1 MVARIFSLFLIGTI
15 AASATQAFA
24 NNHLTEGVLIGEAI
38 ELLDSTRVAC
48 SGISD
53 ELSHI
58 SGISV
63 ANTAVSGAGTVAAG
77 GALAAGV
84 KKSKTDKEI
93 ADILARMCE
102 LGSCDPNELENMSDE
117 EFAAR
122 VMGPLVQAIEQ
133 VYADE
138 ISRLSVLR
146 NQQKEKTQQSKKL
159 GNWRTALLAG
169 TTATNITS
177 AILAGLNRNQS
188 DLIQHITVCNTL
200 TGQLRD
206 KMSQL
211 QQAGVS
217 PLDNPIFSDASQT
230 IDTCGGINIADIEK
244 IERRMTAVMGTSVAG
259 ATIGAVGTGVSA
271 AANSKKIRD
280 DNSDD
285 GKKKEA
291 NLNKTANVMAG
302 ANIATGAV
310 ETGLNISLIT
320 LTKKLI
326 KNAQACENVL

>member
-1 MVARIFSLFLIGTI
+1 MTARIFSLFLIGTI

-93 ADILARMCE
+93 ADILAQMCE
-102 LGSCDPNELENMSDE
+102 LGSCDPNELDNMSDE

-122 VMGPLVQAIEQ
+122 VIGPLVQAIEQ

-138 ISRLSVLR
+138 LKDMR
-146 NQQKEKTQQSKKL
+146 KKTQQSIKL

-169 TTATNITS
+169 TTATNVTS

-217 PLDNPIFSDASQT
+217 PLDNPIFSDASHA

-280 DNSDD
+280 ANSDD

-310 ETGLNISLIT
+310 ETGLNISLVT

>member
-1 MVARIFSLFLIGTI
+1 MTARIFSLFLIGTI
-15 AASATQAFA
+15 TASATQALA

-48 SGISD
+48 GGISD

-63 ANTAVSGAGTVAAG
+63 ANTAVSGVGTVAAG

-93 ADILARMCE
+93 AEILARMCE
-102 LGSCDPNELENMSDE
+102 NDRCDPDRVENMSDA
-117 EFAAR
+117 EFAEQVLPHLIA
-122 VMGPLVQAIEQ
+122 AIEQ
-133 VYADE
+133 AYADE
-138 ISRLSVLR
+138 LSVLR
-146 NQQKEKTQQSKKL
+146 DQQKEKTQQSIKL

-271 AANSKKIRD
+271 AANSKKIRE
-280 DNSDD
+280 DNSDP
-285 GKKKEA
+285 GQKKEV
-291 NLNKTANVMAG
+291 NLNKTANIMAG

>member
-1 MVARIFSLFLIGTI
+1 MTARIFSLFLIGTI
-15 AASATQAFA
+15 ASSATQAFA

-63 ANTAVSGAGTVAAG
+63 ANTAVSGVGTVAAG

-93 ADILARMCE
+93 AEILAKMCE

-122 VMGPLVQAIEQ
+122 VMGPLTQAIEQ
-133 VYADE
+133 IYADE
-138 ISRLSVLR
+138 LLELR

-169 TTATNITS
+169 TTATNVTS

-217 PLDNPIFSDASQT
+217 PLDNPIFSDANQT
-230 IDTCGGINIADIEK
+230 IDTCGGIDIADIEK

-271 AANSKKIRD
+271 AANSKKIRE
-280 DNSDD
+280 DNSDA
-285 GKKKEA
+285 GQKKEV

-320 LTKKLI
+320 LTKKLL

>member
-1 MVARIFSLFLIGTI
+1 MTARIFSLFLIGTI
-15 AASATQAFA
+15 ASSATQAFA

-63 ANTAVSGAGTVAAG
+63 ANTAVSGVGTVAAG

-93 ADILARMCE
+93 AEILARMCE
-102 LGSCDPNELENMSDE
+102 NDRCDPDRVENMSDA
-117 EFAAR
+117 EFADQVLPHLIA
-122 VMGPLVQAIEQ
+122 AIEQ
-133 VYADE
+133 AYADE
-138 ISRLSVLR
+138 LLELR
-146 NQQKEKTQQSKKL
+146 NQKTQQSIKL

-169 TTATNITS
+169 TTATNVTS

-230 IDTCGGINIADIEK
+230 IDTCGGIDIADIEK

-271 AANSKKIRD
+271 AANSKKIRE
-280 DNSDD
+280 DNSDP
-285 GKKKEA
+285 GQKKEV